1 MRSVSVKKAV
11 GFRWLV
17 ESLAAQADQQRWSLV
32 DWQNLL
38 VKLHAMTSVGEAWEH
53 QDFALAA
60 RRYVQ
65 RRIRTMRQSA

>member
-1 MRSVSVKKAV
+1 MKKAI

-17 ESLAAQADQQRWSLV
+17 ESLAAEAERQRWSLS
-32 DWQNLL
+32 DWQSLL
-38 VKLHAMTSVGEAWEH
+38 VKLHAMTASGGAWE
-53 QDFALAA
+53 QEDFALAA